1 MSQTV
6 NDSSVLYKKALKKS
20 LVGEQFLYFCRIMKK
35 IEDDK
40 VRDEIVEASDTIFER
55 YGYLR
60 VSMQDISNECKKG
73 RSTLYH
79 YFKNKEE
86 VLDAVC
92 YRLFSH
98 CLKESEATISKR
110 RSFSANIES
119 FNSTKLKNLRQVVS
133 KYKLAID
140 DLRLDP
146 SGFMFKFRRYTGEEV
161 NIVKQ
166 IIKWGIENKDIAEL
180 PDEDVQFLAETLNAA
195 FRSFEQEVLIFGKFP
210 QSEEKIAWLAQMLQK
225 GLL

>member
-1 MSQTV
+1 MKRV
-6 NDSSVLYKKALKKS
+6 END
-20 LVGEQFLYFCRIMKK
+20 Q
-35 IEDDK
+35 
-40 VRDEIVEASDTIFER
+40 VREEIVLASEAVFER

-73 RSTLYH
+73 RSTIYH

-92 YRLFSH
+92 EKIFLN
-98 CLKESEATISKR
+98 CLAESEATISKR

-119 FNSTKLKNLRQVVS
+119 FNITKLKNLRQMVS

-146 SGFMFKFRRYTGEEV
+146 SGFIFKLRRFAEKEV
-161 NIVKQ
+161 AVVSQ
-166 IIKWGIENKDIAEL
+166 IIAWGVENKDIGEL
-180 PDEDVQFLAETLNAA
+180 TKEDIDFLSETLNAA
-195 FRSFEQEVLIFGKFP
+195 FKSFEQEVLVFGKFP
-210 QSEEKIAWLAQMLQK
+210 QSDSQVAWLAQMLHK

>member
-1 MSQTV
+1 MKRIE
-6 NDSSVLYKKALKKS
+6 ND
-20 LVGEQFLYFCRIMKK
+20 Q
-35 IEDDK
+35 
-40 VRDEIVEASDTIFER
+40 VREEIILASDAVFER

-73 RSTLYH
+73 RSTIYH

-86 VLDAVC
+86 VLDGVC
-92 YRLFSH
+92 EKLFLN
-98 CLKESEATISKR
+98 CLAESKDTISKR

-119 FNSTKLKNLRQVVS
+119 FNITKLKHLRHIVS

-146 SGFMFKFRRYTGEEV
+146 SGFMFKFRRFAEEEIAV
-161 NIVKQ
+161 FKQ
-166 IIKWGIENKDIAEL
+166 IIQWAIENKDIAEL
-180 PDEDVQFLAETLNAA
+180 SEEDTDFLSETLNAA
-195 FRSFEQEVLIFGKFP
+195 FKSFEQEVLVFGKFP
-210 QSEEKIAWLAQMLQK
+210 QSDSQVAWLAQMLQK

>member
-1 MSQTV
+1 M
-6 NDSSVLYKKALKKS
+6 KKS
-20 LVGEQFLYFCRIMKK
+20 ENDQ
-35 IEDDK
+35 
-40 VRDEIVEASDTIFER
+40 VREEIIAASEAVFER

-73 RSTLYH
+73 RSTIYH

-92 YRLFSH
+92 ERLFLS
-98 CLKESEATISKR
+98 CLAESEVTISKR

-119 FNSTKLKNLRQVVS
+119 FNLTKLKNLRHMVS

-146 SGFMFKFRRYTGEEV
+146 AGFIIKFRRFAEKEV
-161 NIVKQ
+161 AIVKQ
-166 IIKWGIENKDIAEL
+166 IIQWGVENKDIAEL
-180 PDEDVQFLAETLNAA
+180 TPEDIEFLSETLNAA
-195 FRSFEQEVLIFGKFP
+195 FKSFEQEVLVFGKFP
-210 QSEEKIAWLAQMLQK
+210 QSDSQVAWLAQMLHK

>member
-1 MSQTV
+1 
-6 NDSSVLYKKALKKS
+6 
-20 LVGEQFLYFCRIMKK
+20 MKK
-35 IEDDK
+35 VENDK
-40 VRDEIVEASDTIFER
+40 VREEIILASDAVFER

-92 YRLFSH
+92 DKLFSQ
-98 CLKESEATISKR
+98 CMEESEATISKR

-119 FNSTKLKNLRQVVS
+119 FNGTKLKSMRQIVS

-146 SGFMFKFRRYTGEEV
+146 SVFMLKFRRFADQEV
-161 NIVKQ
+161 AVVTQ

-180 PDEDVQFLAETLNAA
+180 SEDDIEFLAETLNAA
-195 FRSFEQEVLIFGKFP
+195 FKSFEQEIMIFGKFP
-210 QSEEKIAWLAQMLQK
+210 QYEHKIAWLSQMLHK